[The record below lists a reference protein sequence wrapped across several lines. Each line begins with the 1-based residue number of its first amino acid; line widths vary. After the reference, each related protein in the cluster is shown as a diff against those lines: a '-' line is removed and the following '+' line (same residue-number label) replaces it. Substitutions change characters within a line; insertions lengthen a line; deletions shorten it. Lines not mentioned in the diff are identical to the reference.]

1 MQAPTPQSNFELS
14 HGRAGVPRR
23 TELPSTFD
31 LAAGT
36 AKATN
41 HPPYYGGFI
50 PASYRYESVLAKR
63 SLFVCVQP
71 ASHSEYLGTGA

>member
-1 MQAPTPQSNFELS
+1 MRTPVPRVQAPTPQSNFELS
-14 HGRAGVPRR
+14 HGRAGVPRS

-50 PASYRYESVLAKR
+50 PASYRYESTRKTHLVSLCAAGLA
-63 SLFVCVQP
+63 Q
-71 ASHSEYLGTGA
+71 